1 MTTTRGI
8 GASRPSTKTGNQAPT
23 SGHPMMLAWLL
34 HGDRTVAS
42 SRLQGYLIHEG
53 ICRRGERGL
62 DSHLV
67 YAPPLPYRDV
77 PWSPSAD
84 RLLARAM
91 RGGVVVFQKMH
102 GPRTERVVRELAG
115 AGVTTVYIQC
125 DFELENTIPALCD
138 VVVCPSQEMA
148 DQLLAQG
155 ARRVECIP
163 DPAEIVWPSPAP
175 PRRACA
181 GAESLLGRQ
190 RCQLPH
196 PRPSPCDPE

>member
-1 MTTTRGI
+1 MRTPAYRTANPGQIRKGGDDDHEKHWHLEPTE
-8 GASRPSTKTGNQAPT
+8 TGNQAPA

-53 ICRRGERGL
+53 ICRRGECAL

-67 YAPPLPYRDV
+67 YSPPLPYRDV

-125 DFELENTIPALCD
+125 DFEPENTIPALCD

-148 DQLLAQG
+148 EQLLAQG
-155 ARRVECIP
+155 ARRVECIH
-163 DPAEIVWPSPAP
+163 DPAEFVWPS
-175 PRRACA
+175 
-181 GAESLLGRQ
+181 
-190 RCQLPH
+190 
-196 PRPSPCDPE
+196 